1 MADALPNLLVVGV
14 PKAGTSSLFFYLAQ
28 HPSICASDEKE
39 IGYFTPLRNPTG
51 KLAPAESYARH
62 FAHCRGERYRLEATP
77 SYSYG
82 GERVVAGIKDLLG
95 SPRIIISL
103 RDPVERLW
111 SGYTMQRTKGQLG
124 ISSSF
129 DEYITVCEERHR
141 MGTATT
147 VGGHYQG
154 LSIGFYASYLGW
166 WLDAFPEN
174 VKIIFTEDLFLDPRA
189 VVSDICRWLGIATDV
204 VSGFDHEAR
213 NTTRH
218 ARSLALSRFV
228 WSAKEHADGLLH
240 RAPALRDAL
249 RRTYLRTNTGRLP
262 EKLDASTAA
271 RLSQIY
277 AASNREVVTL
287 LRRHGYEQLPGWL
300 QSAEQLAAD

>member
-174 VKIIFTEDLFLDPRA
+174 VKIIFTEDLFWIP
-189 VVSDICRWLGIATDV
+189 VPSCPI
-204 VSGFDHEAR
+204 
-213 NTTRH
+213 
-218 ARSLALSRFV
+218 
-228 WSAKEHADGLLH
+228 SAAGLGLLPIWSPDSTMR
-240 RAPALRDAL
+240 RATP
-249 RRTYLRTNTGRLP
+249 
-262 EKLDASTAA
+262 
-271 RLSQIY
+271 
-277 AASNREVVTL
+277 
-287 LRRHGYEQLPGWL
+287 PGT
-300 QSAEQLAAD
+300 LAALHSAVSCGLQRSMRTACFTGHPRCCLLYTSDAADDLL